1 MEKIGEEKQE
11 QSFLEHLEVLRWHLI
26 RSSAAKCCA
35 SAAEPPLPH
44 NINLLPF

>member
-26 RSSAAKCCA
+26 RSSAAV
-35 SAAEPPLPH
+35 
-44 NINLLPF
+44 LLFTVLAFISRNSF